1 MSKLLINQPPLQVLP
16 DLAVKIGL
24 NEAIILQQLH
34 YWVERSV
41 NIIEDKKWVYN
52 DYAAWR
58 EQFPFWSEKTIQ
70 RSFLALE
77 KLGIVTSKQFEKYTS
92 NYTKRNRRK
101 WYTIDYARFA
111 EFEKEEPLET
121 KPASEQD
128 NMGHT
133 KDPEEDK
140 VSRSGEED
148 KVSRST
154 YTENT
159 ITENT
164 SDWTESDWP
173 LIKVLGDEGYDPDS
187 ASAVN
192 LGRIAKAENSNP
204 DQLREALL
212 EMDKQESY
220 IKNQFGWIRAK
231 LRELKVRDELY
242 FQRVPQKVK
251 KTYQMYSAK

>member
-34 YWVERSV
+34 YWLGRSA

-52 DYAAWR
+52 DYSSWR
-58 EQFPFWSEKTIQ
+58 DQFPFWSEKTIQ
-70 RSFLALE
+70 RTFLSLE
-77 KLGIVTSKQFEKYTS
+77 KLGIIISRQFEKHNP

-101 WYTIDYARFA
+101 WYTIDYVKFS
-111 EFEKEEPLET
+111 EFENEEPLEVRN
-121 KPASEQD
+121 KPEED
-128 NMGHT
+128 NMG
-133 KDPEEDK
+133 
-140 VSRSGEED
+140 RSCEED

-159 ITENT
+159 PTENT

-212 EMDKQESY
+212 EMDKQKSY

-231 LRELKVRDELY
+231 LRELKARDELY
-242 FQRVPQKVK
+242 FQRVPQINRPR
-251 KTYQMYSAK
+251 MIG